1 MEPLVSRLGMR
12 TSLKILYATE
22 GDKVVAIAP
31 LRKTRRGLAG
41 KFGYAV
47 IEPLAKGNTD
57 YSGIIIGEQDKES
70 LFQLLSYLF
79 NQKDW
84 DLFYFPDLPES
95 SQVLELLNRVHE
107 SLPGFEIENGWV
119 CPYLEIPESKEKLLA
134 NLNPTFRRGLRRQL
148 RKLKREQGRVEL
160 KYYYEMGS
168 LEQAMEIL
176 FRLHQKRWKLKGE
189 AGVFESQD
197 ARDVSM
203 ETSKLFD
210 QKNWFRLYFL
220 TVNDKP
226 VAANLSLEYKK
237 KMYGHL
243 VGFDPDYSRY
253 GVGCLLQLKVL
264 EECIAEGISEYDF
277 MQGAEPYKFNWT
289 SKYRQSKNVRF
300 INKKLSSNV
309 INLLIQNLH
318 MPTLIP
324 KMFQG
329 IGKQL
334 NSN

>member
-1 MEPLVSRLGMR
+1 MNRIGMR

-22 GDKVVAIAP
+22 GDRVVAIAP
-31 LRKTRRGLAG
+31 FRKTRRGLAG
-41 KFGYAV
+41 KFGYDV

-84 DLFYFPDLPES
+84 DLFYFPDFPES
-95 SQVLELLNRVHE
+95 SPVLELLNKVHE
-107 SLPGFEIENGWV
+107 SLPGFRIEKGWI

-134 NLNPTFRRGLRRQL
+134 KLNPTFRRGLRRQL

-160 KYYYEMGS
+160 KYHYELGS
-168 LEQAMEIL
+168 LEQAMELL
-176 FRLHQKRWKLKGE
+176 FRLHQKRWKQKGE
-189 AGVFESQD
+189 AGVFESQE
-197 ARDVSM
+197 ARDISM
-203 ETSKLFD
+203 ETSKLFYER
-210 QKNWFRLYFL
+210 NWLRLYFL

-226 VAANLSLEYKK
+226 VAANLSLEYGK

-264 EECIAEGISEYDF
+264 EECIAGGISEYDF

-289 SKYRQSKNVRF
+289 SKCRQSKNVRF
-300 INKKLSSNV
+300 VNKKLSSNI
-309 INLLIQNLH
+309 INLLLKDLRR
-318 MPTLIP
+318 PTFIP
-324 KMFQG
+324 KIF
-329 IGKQL
+329 IAL
-334 NSN
+334 INN